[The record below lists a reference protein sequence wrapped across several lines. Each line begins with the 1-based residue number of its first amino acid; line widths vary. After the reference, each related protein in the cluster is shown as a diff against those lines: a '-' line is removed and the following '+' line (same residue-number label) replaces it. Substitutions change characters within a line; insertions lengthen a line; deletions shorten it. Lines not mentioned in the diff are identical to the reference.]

1 MTSICQ
7 EELEKTAVVM
17 SLKDVLDKLDNIS
30 DRVDTLTADVGTLK
44 DKDKALELDRAD
56 KDTADRSRRSRSRS
70 PIGSTAR
77 TPRSPYDRTSEC
89 HSDEDDPE
97 GSQLMEVSE
106 QTYRTVCVRS
116 MSNDLRK
123 RTRGAYKLPR
133 VEATRTHRV
142 DQVIKALASQS
153 AKTAD
158 RELARLQTFVLDSLA
173 PVSSL
178 MEMLSQPN
186 DETQR
191 LSIEEVRAAVSTAAE
206 LIGNVSLGLEGKRW

>member
-1 MTSICQ
+1 
-7 EELEKTAVVM
+7 M

-30 DRVDTLTADVGTLK
+30 DRVDTLTADVVTLK

-77 TPRSPYDRTSEC
+77 TPRSPYDRTSEY

-106 QTYRTVCVRS
+106 QTNRFLRTACVRS

-123 RTRGAYKLPR
+123 RTRGTYKLPR
-133 VEATRTHRV
+133 VEATRTPRV
-142 DQVIKALASQS
+142 DKVIKALASNRPKRQ
-153 AKTAD
+153 
-158 RELARLQTFVLDSLA
+158 
-173 PVSSL
+173 
-178 MEMLSQPN
+178 
-186 DETQR
+186 
-191 LSIEEVRAAVSTAAE
+191 
-206 LIGNVSLGLEGKRW
+206 IGN